1 VVAVHPRMPAVSTP
15 TAAESLAV
23 LAAGAA
29 LMRKRDWAGAVRAYE
44 RAVEI
49 SPQAAKTQ
57 SDLAEAKS
65 KLAASSA
72 QAAPDGERVV
82 CDGIITMKTEAA
94 TEIHSRFRSCHLRF
108 LS

>member
-1 VVAVHPRMPAVSTP
+1 M
-15 TAAESLAV
+15 
-23 LAAGAA
+23 
-29 LMRKRDWAGAVRAYE
+29 RAYE

-72 QAAPDGERVV
+72 QAAPAGERAV
-82 CDGIITMKTEAA
+82 CDGTILMRTEAA
-94 TEIHSRFRSCHLRF
+94 TEIHSRFCSFHLRF
-108 LS
+108 